1 MFPKT
6 SYFKLIIL
14 LFCELLCYQLNAVSC
29 FLNIAQSD
37 RAEQRNVLWSKCH
50 FLFSLFHILIF
61 CLYEKT
67 SLWHIANFSLNI
79 EKIIVIHQ
87 LHGYRREANM
97 KGKNTCQKESREKKT
112 WRCFCFMKSAFFGS
126 CFDFGYQGRLEGA
139 KSSGAVWPFNITSG
153 TNAWKL

>member
-1 MFPKT
+1 MFLKT
-6 SYFKLIIL
+6 SYFKSIIKL
-14 LFCELLCYQLNAVSC
+14 LLCELLCYQLNAVSS

-79 EKIIVIHQ
+79 EKIIVIDK

-97 KGKNTCQKESREKKT
+97 KGKNTCQKESIEKKT
-112 WRCFCFMKSAFFGS
+112 WRCFCFMKSVCFLRELLWLWVPGKAGRGKVFWSSVAF
-126 CFDFGYQGRLEGA
+126 
-139 KSSGAVWPFNITSG
+139 
-153 TNAWKL
+153 